1 MATHL
6 VGATGNIGKR
16 VVEKGGD
23 EINVIS
29 RFELKLD
36 QRPLYYNFDAKTIGG
51 TAIKEGDVVIF
62 AAAISEPSVVSAQFD
77 KAFAVNVES
86 TGEFIQTALGKG
98 CKVLFL
104 SSDAVYG
111 DVETGFDESHP
122 VNPKGAYAEMK
133 AVVEKR
139 FEGNPNFKVLRLSYN
154 FYKDD
159 RFTTYL
165 RQCAEKGVEAE
176 VFDPLTRAVVHRD
189 DTVDAILSIAA
200 NWDNADG
207 QYINC
212 GGPDVL
218 SRQQFTEIVK
228 RVALQDL
235 KFKVT
240 TPPAKF
246 YGDRAAFSEMHSPNL
261 EKILGRPRHTV
272 EQAVELEFGV
282 GNMG

>member
-36 QRPLYYNFDAKTIGG
+36 QRPLYYNFDSKSIGG
-51 TAIKEGDVVIF
+51 TSIKEGDVIIF
-62 AAAISEPSVVSAQFD
+62 AAAISEPSVVSAQFQ
-77 KAFAVNVES
+77 KALAVNVES
-86 TGEFIQTALGKG
+86 TGEFIETALGKG

-133 AVVEKR
+133 AIIEKR
-139 FEGNPNFKVLRLSYN
+139 FEKNLNFKALRLSYN
-154 FYKDD
+154 FFKDD

-212 GGPDVL
+212 GGPEVL

-228 RVALQDL
+228 RVALPTL
-235 KFKVT
+235 
-240 TPPAKF
+240 
-246 YGDRAAFSEMHSPNL
+246 
-261 EKILGRPRHTV
+261 
-272 EQAVELEFGV
+272 
-282 GNMG
+282 